1 MKTAENQTPPAD
13 SAADPT
19 TEPPPILGSWRRL
32 YTVLILSQ
40 VGVALALWLLSR
52 AYG

>member
-1 MKTAENQTPPAD
+1 M
-13 SAADPT
+13 SAPETSQPQPSPDPIA
-19 TEPPPILGSWRRL
+19 EPPPLLGSWRRL
-32 YTVLILSQ
+32 YGVLILTQ